1 VPLQA
6 VNVCPVLAVPNELA
20 AGPLQLNSVLLSPV
34 PVSCSDS
41 SAASEQL
48 ACTPMSTDVMPLAG
62 PSTAV
67 KLPWYERNSSTV
79 DVLSMT
85 RAMPSGEFWT
95 PSKLKLS
102 TP

>member
-1 VPLQA
+1 
-6 VNVCPVLAVPNELA
+6 
-20 AGPLQLNSVLLSPV
+20 
-34 PVSCSDS
+34 
-41 SAASEQL
+41 
-48 ACTPMSTDVMPLAG
+48 MSTDVMPLAG